1 MTRSRMIWSFFER
14 FPMIS
19 EEGANRLKKTFFIGK
34 IMIEFTEYESTGRD
48 TGERSF

>member
-1 MTRSRMIWSFFER
+1 MTRSRMRRSFFEL

-19 EEGANRLKKTFFIGK
+19 EEGANRLKKTFSLGK
-34 IMIEFTEYESTGRD
+34 NMIEFTEYDSTGRD